1 MAPFFG
7 KLAQAVKKNLRPTLD
22 PTKILCLRGFE
33 SVNIEPADVT
43 QLLLEW
49 NKGDRAA
56 LDRLMPVVYDEL
68 RRLAQKHLWAETPGH
83 TLQATALVN
92 EAYLRLVDQRRVNWQ
107 NRAHFFGA
115 AAQIIRRLL
124 VDHARARN
132 RQKRGA
138 GALTITL
145 TDDVNTSQGKEL
157 DVVALDDALRELAKL
172 DPQQE
177 KIVELRFFTGLSIE
191 DTAEALN
198 VSPATIKRDW
208 ATARAW
214 LYRQI
219 TTSSQ

>member
-1 MAPFFG
+1 
-7 KLAQAVKKNLRPTLD
+7 VKKNLPLTRD
-22 PTKILCLRGFE
+22 PTKIASLRGFE
-33 SVNIEPADVT
+33 SVNAESADVT

-56 LDRLMPVVYDEL
+56 LDRLMPIVYDEL
-68 RRLAQKHLWAETPGH
+68 RRLARKHLWAEIPGH
-83 TLQATALVN
+83 TLQATGLVN

-115 AAQIIRRLL
+115 AAQIIRRIL

-132 RQKRGA
+132 RVKRGG
-138 GALTITL
+138 GALTIPL
-145 TDDVNTSQGKEL
+145 IDDVNVTDRKEL
-157 DVVALDDALRELAKL
+157 DVVALDDALSQLAKL

-177 KIVELRFFTGLSIE
+177 RIVELRFFTGLSIE
-191 DTAEALN
+191 DTAAALN

-219 TTSSQ
+219 TSSSP